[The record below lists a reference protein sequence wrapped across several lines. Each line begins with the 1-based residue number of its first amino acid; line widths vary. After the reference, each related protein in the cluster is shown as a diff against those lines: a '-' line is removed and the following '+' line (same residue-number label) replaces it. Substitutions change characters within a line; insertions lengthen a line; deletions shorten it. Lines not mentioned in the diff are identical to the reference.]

1 MKKSIRL
8 IVAVMML
15 FVGSSAVATQF
26 DGPDEPPPLCLP
38 NTVCP

>member
-26 DGPDEPPPLCLP
+26 DGPEAPPMCIPG
-38 NTVCP
+38 TVCN